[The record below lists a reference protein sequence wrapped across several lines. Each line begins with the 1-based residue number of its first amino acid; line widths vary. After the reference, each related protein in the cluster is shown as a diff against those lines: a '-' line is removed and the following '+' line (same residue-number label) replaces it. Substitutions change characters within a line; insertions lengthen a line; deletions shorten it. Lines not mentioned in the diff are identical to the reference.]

1 MHTYNFIFKG
11 LALFLAVLMALTVF
25 PASAF
30 AAEDGTSDTLETSGD
45 GAPEYVLMNIP
56 YDKFYAAE
64 IDNGIPA
71 DAVSSATRNKPR
83 TGTLVNGSYHVN
95 ADGSDISGVTFPVKV
110 GDGADL
116 SSYTQI
122 TDDNSVEIAVTNR
135 GQTTTTT
142 YSGKDALFE
151 SEDYSYYVLEE
162 EPAYYK
168 IWEAGSH
175 ITQKTVS
182 TKSR

>member
-64 IDNGIPA
+64 IDNDIPA

-110 GDGADL
+110 GDGAD
-116 SSYTQI
+116 QGI
-122 TDDNSVEIAVTNR
+122 
-135 GQTTTTT
+135 
-142 YSGKDALFE
+142 
-151 SEDYSYYVLEE
+151 
-162 EPAYYK
+162 
-168 IWEAGSH
+168 
-175 ITQKTVS
+175 
-182 TKSR
+182 

>member
-1 MHTYNFIFKG
+1 
-11 LALFLAVLMALTVF
+11 
-25 PASAF
+25 
-30 AAEDGTSDTLETSGD
+30 
-45 GAPEYVLMNIP
+45 MNIP

-116 SSYTQI
+116 SGYTQI

-162 EPAYYK
+162 GPAYCK
-168 IWEAGSH
+168 IWEAESH